1 MTPIPISLLTICG
14 IEELAHHSSRGV
26 THVLS
31 LLDPEWPQPEVFS
44 AYDPHHRT
52 TLHFHDAI
60 EAGPDLVLPK
70 PEHVEAILDF
80 GRLLAEDGTTRE
92 KAHLLVHCH
101 MGVSRS
107 TAAMVML
114 MTQSNPQLSEERI
127 FGRLL
132 ELRPQAWPN
141 SLMLKFA
148 DDQLGLRGRLMTA
161 LARFYAQQLAERP
174 QMMEHFMRTP
184 GRRREIDMA
193 WQAEVSGGMPMAS
206 CGDPL
211 SIISK

>member
-1 MTPIPISLLTICG
+1 MMKSIPTSFLTICG
-14 IEELAHHSSRGV
+14 LEELGHHSYRGV

-31 LLDPEWPQPEVFS
+31 ILDPEWPEPEVFA

-60 EAGPDLVLPK
+60 EPGPDLMLPK

-80 GRLLAEDGTTRE
+80 GRLLAKDGTTRG
-92 KAHLLVHCH
+92 KTHLLVHCH

-114 MTQSNPQLSEERI
+114 MTQSNPQLGAERI
-127 FGRLL
+127 FGQLL

-141 SLMLKFA
+141 SLMVKFA
-148 DDQLGLRGRLMTA
+148 DDQLGLRGRLITA
-161 LARFYAQQLAERP
+161 LGRFYAQQLAERP

-193 WQAEVSGGMPMAS
+193 WQA
-206 CGDPL
+206 
-211 SIISK
+211 

>member
-1 MTPIPISLLTICG
+1 MKPTLTSLLTICG
-14 IEELAHHSSRGV
+14 IDELGHHTTRGV

-31 LLDPEWPQPEVFS
+31 ILDPQWAEPEAFG
-44 AYDPHHRT
+44 AYNPHHRL
-52 TLHFHDAI
+52 TLNFHDAI
-60 EAGPDLVLPK
+60 EAGPDLILPK

-80 GRLLAEDGTTRE
+80 GRLLAEDATTRE

-114 MTQSNPQLSEERI
+114 MTQSNPELREEQI
-127 FGRLL
+127 FGQLL
-132 ELRPQAWPN
+132 KLRPQAWPN
-141 SLMLKFA
+141 SLMVKFA
-148 DDQLGLRGRLMTA
+148 DDQLGLRGRLITA
-161 LARFYAQQLAERP
+161 LGRFYAQQLAERP

-193 WQAEVSGGMPMAS
+193 RQA
-206 CGDPL
+206 
-211 SIISK
+211 